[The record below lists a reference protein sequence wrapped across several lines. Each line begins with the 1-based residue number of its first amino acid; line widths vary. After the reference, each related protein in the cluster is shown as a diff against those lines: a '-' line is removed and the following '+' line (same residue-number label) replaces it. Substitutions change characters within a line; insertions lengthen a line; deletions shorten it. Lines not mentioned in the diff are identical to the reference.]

1 MERGGGYFCGLGIRS
16 QTNSCT
22 YINIILFVIICVR
35 IYLFVFIQIKK
46 GGEGEEEGDAPPPPP
61 SIDYTSQPP
70 SDDRGTEANNR
81 NLRLYGEAV
90 RYWRITLPLLLL
102 ASPGT

>member
-1 MERGGGYFCGLGIRS
+1 MWLRDSQSNKQLYIYKHYIIRYYMRTHLFICIY
-16 QTNSCT
+16 TN
-22 YINIILFVIICVR
+22 
-35 IYLFVFIQIKK
+35 KK
-46 GGEGEEEGDAPPPPP
+46 RRRRRRGDAPPPPP

>member
-46 GGEGEEEGDAPPPPP
+46 GGEGEEEMHHHHHPALT
-61 SIDYTSQPP
+61 IH
-70 SDDRGTEANNR
+70 RNR
-81 NLRLYGEAV
+81 QVTTGGLRRTIG
-90 RYWRITLPLLLL
+90 I
-102 ASPGT
+102 